1 MIYWNSKLHTLI
13 TNYQSLNY
21 QSNDRSNRSQV
32 FSKKAVTKCFAKFKG
47 KHLSQN
53 LFSITLLPH
62 ILPGILFKKRL
73 WLRCS
78 EVTFTKFFTTPFL
91 TENIRAT
98 ARMIIKFLNGFIFHR
113 LSNLI
118 MFLILSAPTPQNLPL
133 ALKGF
138 ITLESSYK
146 IFS

>member
-1 MIYWNSKLHTLI
+1 MIEATVHRCSLRKLLQ
-13 TNYQSLNY
+13 NVLQNL
-21 QSNDRSNRSQV
+21 
-32 FSKKAVTKCFAKFKG
+32 KG

-98 ARMIIKFLNGFIFHR
+98 ARMIIKFLNGFIFDR

-118 MFLILSAPTPQNLPL
+118 MFLIL
-133 ALKGF
+133 
-138 ITLESSYK
+138 
-146 IFS
+146 